1 LNAIKRSANI
11 LVVDD
16 NPANLRLLSQILGE
30 RGHHVRA
37 VTSGLRALESVR
49 MDPPDIVLLDI
60 RMPGMDGYEV
70 CEQLKATPESANLP
84 ILFISA
90 LDEIQDKVRA
100 FSAGGQDYITKPFQ
114 LEEVIAR
121 VETHL
126 ALHALQ
132 QHLEEANRRL
142 ERELLLAAKVQAS
155 FMPGKLP
162 ELPGWDLS
170 VSLLPAKLT
179 SGDFYD
185 AVLLPGGALAILI
198 ADVVDKGVGAALYMA
213 MSIALLR
220 AAIAEFPDQPA
231 TVCKAVSRQLHE
243 YAGGGQFVTVFL
255 GVLEPG
261 SGLLVY
267 SNAGHNPPLLL
278 SSTAPEAPLL
288 LKNTGMALGVLED
301 STWQSGRVQIER
313 GDALILYSDGITEAE
328 DEKHEFYQM
337 QRLMEVARKNAGRP
351 AAAIRD
357 AILGSV
363 QQFMGGA
370 EQSDDIAL
378 LVVVRE

>member
-1 LNAIKRSANI
+1 MKGSTSI

-16 NPANLRLLSQILGE
+16 NPANLRLLSQILSE

-37 VTSGLRALESVR
+37 VTSGPRALESVR
-49 MDPPDIVLLDI
+49 MDPPDIILLDI

-70 CEQLKATPESANLP
+70 CEQLKAAPESAGVP
-84 ILFISA
+84 VLFISA

-100 FSAGGQDYITKPFQ
+100 FSAGGLDYITKPFQ
-114 LEEVIAR
+114 MEEVIAR

-126 ALHALQ
+126 VLHALRRD
-132 QHLEEANRRL
+132 LEEAARRL
-142 ERELLLAAKVQAS
+142 QRELVLAAKVQAS

-170 VSLLPAKLT
+170 VALLPAKLT

-185 AVLLPGGALAILI
+185 AILLPGGSLAILI
-198 ADVVDKGVGAALYMA
+198 ADVVEKGVGAALYMA

-220 AAIAEFPDQPA
+220 AAIAEFPEEPA
-231 TVCKAVSRQLHE
+231 RVCEAVSRQLHE

-255 GVLEPG
+255 GVLDPS

-278 SSTAPEAPLL
+278 GAAYAEAPLL
-288 LKNTGMALGVLED
+288 LKHGGLALGVVED
-301 STWQSGRVQIER
+301 WAWQCGHVQIDR
-313 GDALILYSDGITEAE
+313 GDALILYTDGITEAE
-328 DEKHEFYQM
+328 NESDEFYTA
-337 QRLMEVARKNAGRP
+337 QRLIEVARENAGRP

-363 QQFMGGA
+363 QHFRGGA